1 MEKSSYVIKYT
12 STFINQ
18 FNSILKYLVNK
29 LDNKIAAE
37 KLYNEVIREIEKRSS
52 NPESYEKYIGVRK
65 RKNIYYRI
73 YVNVPIPSNPTPTPN
88 IANILAS
95 HFHFGPIPFSM

>member
-37 KLYNEVIREIEKRSS
+37 KLYNEVIREIEKKSS

-65 RKNIYYRI
+65 RKNIY
-73 YVNVPIPSNPTPTPN
+73 
-88 IANILAS
+88 
-95 HFHFGPIPFSM
+95 

>member
-37 KLYNEVIREIEKRSS
+37 KLYNEVIRVVIINSDGMKS
-52 NPESYEKYIGVRK
+52 
-65 RKNIYYRI
+65 IYY
-73 YVNVPIPSNPTPTPN
+73 
-88 IANILAS
+88 ILSLVS
-95 HFHFGPIPFSM
+95 H

>member
-65 RKNIYYRI
+65 RKNLYKESII
-73 YVNVPIPSNPTPTPN
+73 KN
-88 IANILAS
+88 
-95 HFHFGPIPFSM
+95 

>member
-37 KLYNEVIREIEKRSS
+37 KLYNEVIREIEKKSS

-73 YVNVPIPSNPTPTPN
+73 YV
-88 IANILAS
+88 
-95 HFHFGPIPFSM
+95 

>member
-73 YVNVPIPSNPTPTPN
+73 YVKNYTIFYVVKDNT
-88 IANILAS
+88 
-95 HFHFGPIPFSM
+95 MEVR

>member
-73 YVNVPIPSNPTPTPN
+73 YVKT
-88 IANILAS
+88 
-95 HFHFGPIPFSM
+95 IPFSM